1 MMNSATAGT
10 DGGSAQLTVGPECR
24 GSHARALDLKG
35 AMAMKKS
42 DLLQTTVNHYDIKTV
57 NVVPMID
64 MMEKTAFQ
72 ARNLA
77 RAAKI
82 VDEMVG
88 DKDCGIILTL
98 AGSLIS
104 AGQKGIILDMMR
116 SNMVDCI
123 VSTGANIVDQDFF
136 EALGF
141 RHYQGTPFSSDNALR
156 EAHIDRIYDTYIN
169 EDELRVCDDTMRLI
183 AESLDPRPY
192 SSREFIHEMG
202 KYLDKNF
209 SKADSIVLEGYK
221 RGIPIFVPAFS
232 DCSAGFGLVFH
243 QVSRQRE
250 AKPYVS
256 IDSVADFRELTQ
268 IKVESGVT
276 GLIMLGGGVPKNF
289 VQDIVVSA
297 EFLGYE
303 ADMHKYAVQL
313 TVADERD
320 GALSGSTLKEANSWG
335 KVDLAKEQMVYGE
348 LTVSFPLIAGYAYHK
363 GTWKSRKARNFAEM
377 FSRPSTLKAEG
388 YAEELAAK

>member
-1 MMNSATAGT
+1 
-10 DGGSAQLTVGPECR
+10 
-24 GSHARALDLKG
+24 
-35 AMAMKKS
+35 MAMKKA
-42 DLLQTTVNHYDIKTV
+42 DLLHTTVNHYDIKTV

-88 DKDCGIILTL
+88 DKECGIILTL

-104 AGQKGIILDMMR
+104 AGQKGIILDLMR

-141 RHYQGTPFSSDNALR
+141 RHYQGTPFSSDNDLR
-156 EAHIDRIYDTYIN
+156 EAHIDRIYDTYID
-169 EDELRVCDDTMRLI
+169 EDELRVCDDTMRAI

-202 KYLDKNF
+202 KHLDKKF
-209 SKADSIVLEGYK
+209 PKADSIVLEAYK

-243 QVSRQRE
+243 QVTRQRE
-250 AKPYVS
+250 GKPYVS

-335 KVDLAKEQMVYGE
+335 KVDLAKEQMVFGE